1 MPAGGQL
8 LRSGNLI
15 HLTEA
20 ERECYMLFVPSGST
34 TPNTVELYNKQLKE
48 AIINWK
54 FHDTPSHQI
63 MAALAAAIMIK
74 D

>member
-1 MPAGGQL
+1 M

-20 ERECYMLFVPSGST
+20 ELECYMLFAPPGST
-34 TPNTVELYNKQLKE
+34 TPNTVELYNKQLNE
-48 AIINWK
+48 AILNWK

-63 MAALAAAIMIK
+63 MAALAATIIIK